1 MARHGSYNLGSKKGL
16 QRDLS
21 HSLILLQIHAQ
32 NNNSVLFSSYILQLQ
47 PNNSTG
53 NKSSSFLQT
62 SFIFY

>member
-21 HSLILLQIHAQ
+21 HSFILLQIHAQ

-47 PNNSTG
+47 PNNSTC

-62 SFIFY
+62 NPIFY